1 MKKRSLF
8 AAVAMLIVSA
18 LVLTSATYAWFNVGG
33 GASVVEQKG
42 TVMTAGSGVRLKT
55 DSGMDWNSTLL
66 PQDFWNYTTGAG
78 GGSNNNVLV
87 QHWTATPVA
96 GSTPTTYTYTQDSST
111 ENNPDAFY
119 KPMSSADGVNFLMY
133 NIKGDTSFALA
144 SDNANSRNFRDSYE
158 FHVATVIDETA
169 GTDVQGT
176 FKLYGPSSGSAAAA
190 ARAVV
195 FISQNNGSTWTPYTG
210 NGSNV
215 IVYSAGTETA
225 ATNAVTSVIDEGDDK
240 IVDNGAGTNV
250 KWIMNSTDTGYTANV
265 GCFQSVTPVD
275 ASGGVTITIPAVHD
289 TDTSTTMVKTVIWIE
304 GQDSDCAP
312 SLGGKVVN
320 SSWTFTVPTT

>member
-18 LVLTSATYAWFNVGG
+18 MVLTSATYAWFNVGG
-33 GASVVEQKG
+33 DAKIIEQKG

-55 DSGMDWNSTLL
+55 DSGMDWNATLL
-66 PQDFWNYTTGAG
+66 PQDFWNYPTGV
-78 GGSNNNVLV
+78 NNNNILV

-96 GSTPTTYTYTQDSST
+96 NSSPTTYTYTQDSST
-111 ENNPDAFY
+111 DGNPDAFY

-144 SDNANSRNFRDSYE
+144 SDNSNSRNFRDSYE
-158 FHVATVIDETA
+158 FHVATVIDETT
-169 GTDVQGT
+169 GTNVQGT

-190 ARAVV
+190 ARAVI
-195 FISQNNGSTWTPYTG
+195 FISQDNGANWSPYTG
-210 NGSNV
+210 NGSST

-225 ATNAVTSVIDEGDDK
+225 ATNAVTSVVDEGDDK
-240 IVDNGAGTNV
+240 IVDNGTGTNV
-250 KWIMNSTDTGYTANV
+250 KWIMNSTDTGYTANA
-265 GCFQSVTPVD
+265 GCFTSVTPVD
-275 ASGGVTITIPAVHD
+275 ASGGVTITIPGVRD
-289 TDTSTTMVKTVIWIE
+289 TDNSRTMVKTVIWIE

>member
-33 GASVVEQKG
+33 DAQIIEQKG

-66 PQDFWNYTTGAG
+66 PQDFWNYPTGV
-78 GGSNNNVLV
+78 NNNNKLV

-96 GSTPTTYTYTQDSST
+96 GSTPTTYTYAQETT
-111 ENNPDAFY
+111 NATNVDAFY
-119 KPMSSADGVNFLMY
+119 KPMSSADGQNFFMY
-133 NIKGDTSFALA
+133 NIKGDTSFALS
-144 SDNANSRNFRDSYE
+144 SDNANSQNFRDSYE
-158 FHVATVIDETA
+158 FHVATVIEETGGSTVNA
-169 GTDVQGT
+169 T

-195 FISQNNGSTWTPYTG
+195 FISQNNGNNWTPYTG
-210 NGSNV
+210 GGSTPV
-215 IVYSAGTETA
+215 IFSAGAETV
-225 ATNAVTSVIDEGDDK
+225 ATNAVIEAVDEDTNK
-240 IVDNGAGTNV
+240 IIDNGSGTNV
-250 KWIMNSTDTGYTANV
+250 KWIMNSTDEGYEANEGKFTA
-265 GCFQSVTPVD
+265 VTPVN
-275 ASGGVTITIPAVHD
+275 ASSGVQIQIPQVHD
-289 TDTSTTMVKTVIWIE
+289 TDSSTTMVKTVIWIE

-312 SLGGKVVN
+312 SLGGKTVN